1 MQLVDM
7 ARERLTVSLD
17 TEVYEYLAKRAEK
30 EVRTIPNLIEFLCV
44 QEMERQKSQQSNQ
57 DK

>member
-1 MQLVDM
+1 M
-7 ARERLTVSLD
+7 ARQRLTVSLD
-17 TEVYEYLAKRAEK
+17 TEVYEYLAKRAKK